1 MARPLNQP
9 VDMDDQLPAQGAVA
23 GALCAA
29 EVMDAGRGRA
39 RSADRSGRLWRWLFG
54 VVVDVVV
61 QLEHRR
67 AGNMRRRLLDEL

>member
-1 MARPLNQP
+1 MAHPLDQLCHMTQLQVLARPYSA
-9 VDMDDQLPAQGAVA
+9 PAGVSAT
-23 GALCAA
+23 AA
-29 EVMDAGRGRA
+29 A
-39 RSADRSGRLWRWLFG
+39 RSVALLSRLWRRLFG